1 MKHSKI
7 FFKQKITC
15 SIPLSGYRN
24 SCFCWYTQHSRSS
37 FYVKCLEIHKL
48 PTCLVPKNS
57 KEYLK
62 ISYWFISYLLW
73 GGYDNFGVGMRNL
86 EFLFAI
92 FENKISSGL
101 IIMIDKRKWHVD
113 FCLVSLAFYLLS
125 VTCGLNANI
134 LVDFSVKNT

>member
-1 MKHSKI
+1 
-7 FFKQKITC
+7 
-15 SIPLSGYRN
+15 
-24 SCFCWYTQHSRSS
+24 
-37 FYVKCLEIHKL
+37 
-48 PTCLVPKNS
+48 
-57 KEYLK
+57 
-62 ISYWFISYLLW
+62 
-73 GGYDNFGVGMRNL
+73 MRNL

-134 LVDFSVKNT
+134 LVDFSVKNTQNIFTHSWALLQLISFRKAVKLAIKNNVNNNQSK